1 MIGQTLS
8 LVGALYGAI
17 GPGLILIL
25 AAALPLL
32 LLALTLVVRAGVKR
46 QDHPGHSSR

>member
-8 LVGALYGAI
+8 LLGALYGAI
-17 GPGLILIL
+17 GPGLIL

-32 LLALTLVVRAGVKR
+32 LLALALVVRAGVKR